1 MVFFTEVCKSR
12 RSFFFFFFAPIIK
25 NKTKGCTKIYFSEI
39 TTIEK
44 KFGGG
49 KVLTRIAIHILV
61 KKGEL
66 LIWRKNGHFPHYGM
80 VEN

>member
-1 MVFFTEVCKSR
+1 MTQGGTKFFLAKLQQ
-12 RSFFFFFFAPIIK
+12 K
-25 NKTKGCTKIYFSEI
+25 K
-39 TTIEK
+39 K

-66 LIWRKNGHFPHYGM
+66 LIWRKNGHFPHCALS
-80 VEN
+80 V

>member
-1 MVFFTEVCKSR
+1 MFALTLGGTKFFLAKLQQY
-12 RSFFFFFFAPIIK
+12 K
-25 NKTKGCTKIYFSEI
+25 
-39 TTIEK
+39 K

-66 LIWRKNGHFPHYGM
+66 LIWRKNGHFPHCALWTTTGKVVDPLCIFM
-80 VEN
+80 FF